1 MEAAYEQLEETVER
15 QPTSINEL
23 KPRMKLRGKV
33 TKVGLA
39 GAFVDIGLKQQGWI
53 HISQLGKEPVNR
65 VSDVLEEGDEVTV
78 WVKKVDRRRG
88 WINLTMIEPPKR
100 TFGDLKP
107 GMIITGKVT
116 RLAPFGAFVDVG
128 VGRDG
133 LVHISE
139 LAPGY
144 VEDPSEVVSVGEE
157 VEVKVLNVDRRR
169 RQIELSIKDIPIE
182 DLEEEN
188 EPIPTLME
196 LAFKQALEQQQKQA
210 KSKKTR
216 KAQKRRI
223 PSEQTEIIIRT
234 LRSHAG

>member
-182 DLEEEN
+182 DLEEED